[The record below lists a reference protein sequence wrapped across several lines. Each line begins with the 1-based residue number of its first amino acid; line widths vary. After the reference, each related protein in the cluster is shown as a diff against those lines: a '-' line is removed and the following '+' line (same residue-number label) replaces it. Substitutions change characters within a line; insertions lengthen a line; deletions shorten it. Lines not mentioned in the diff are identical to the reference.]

1 MTWSLP
7 QPVLTVAVAVDS
19 PATPAGWAAEPTWDG
34 FRAQLAVHTGA
45 RVLLRFRHGTDMTAS
60 FPEIRAAAVEQLPA
74 DTGLDGELVVWS
86 TAGSL
91 WSDSQRLAR
100 RGAGAAPE
108 SGIFLGPLR
117 VTPSVGYPRGYS

>member
-19 PATPAGWAAEPTWDG
+19 PATPAGRAAEPTWDG

-45 RVLLRFRHGTDMTAS
+45 RVLLRFRQGTDMTAS

-91 WSDSQRLAR
+91 WSDSSSASPGAVPVRLRRRGFSLAR
-100 RGAGAAPE
+100 
-108 SGIFLGPLR
+108 LGLPLR
-117 VTPSVGYPRGYS
+117 